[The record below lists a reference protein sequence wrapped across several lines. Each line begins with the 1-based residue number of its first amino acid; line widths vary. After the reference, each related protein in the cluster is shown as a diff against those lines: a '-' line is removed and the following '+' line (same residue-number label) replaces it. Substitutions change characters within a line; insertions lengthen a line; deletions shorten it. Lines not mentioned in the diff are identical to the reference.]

1 MGIIEQELAASPESM
16 KEFQRG
22 RLELELTELICDLM
36 EEQEVTRAEL
46 ARRLGTSRAYVTK
59 VLRDGSNMT
68 VRTIADI
75 FSCLG
80 RSLRLV
86 CAPPVDPESPTPGR
100 RSPALDLPGGP
111 HAGCAPRLTRGR
123 PGIQVFSRPTA
134 IHDAQDHETGSGVMA
149 KKKASKGTDSG
160 RGSES
165 PKPPSRES

>member
-1 MGIIEQELAASPESM
+1 MVGIIEEELAASPELM

-86 CAPPVDPESPTPGR
+86 ARPLSI
-100 RSPALDLPGGP
+100 RSPQLLVGEVPQSTFRAVRTQEVLLEPSA
-111 HAGCAPRLTRGR
+111 AGLEFRSSLVRPQFTAPKTTR
-123 PGIQVFSRPTA
+123 PEA
-134 IHDAQDHETGSGVMA
+134 A
-149 KKKASKGTDSG
+149 
-160 RGSES
+160 
-165 PKPPSRES
+165 